1 MVAGERRAV
10 GGDGDAADEGFGEG
24 EVVAA
29 ELGDGSENADGFAGD
44 FGADA
49 VAGEDC
55 DLELHALPRA
65 GQRRWLR
72 IADWRSS
79 NGVQRSFA
87 AFRMTRRS

>member
-1 MVAGERRAV
+1 MPF

-29 ELGDGSENADGFAGD
+29 ELGDGFEDVDGFAGD

-55 DLELHALPRA
+55 DLELHGAFLQRFSGKRTTANAAALTQRA
-65 GQRRWLR
+65 RRMANVR
-72 IADWRSS
+72 DR
-79 NGVQRSFA
+79 F
-87 AFRMTRRS
+87 T